1 MFKNPPAPVRP
12 HTLSLG
18 THARV
23 DVEHLDGTFSIEGT
37 IFAVDSE
44 RVAIRFRDL
53 AVPLAPRLALD
64 APVVLKVWDRFGMN
78 RAETTVHA
86 IIEDGGS
93 GAIILGAPAGFVGT
107 QTRRFFRV
115 SARLELTLKR
125 LVAQSAEATRPEER
139 PPGERALSCD
149 VSAGGVS
156 FLSDSEFEINDRVS
170 VSMILPQ
177 EVAALAGVDLQK
189 LDGRIVRT
197 EMVEDSGRRFF
208 GVEFQNV
215 TPRQRDR
222 LVETMLGLQRIVR

>member
-1 MFKNPPAPVRP
+1 MLTNPPAPTRP

-23 DVEHLDGTFSIEGT
+23 DVENPDGTFSIEGT
-37 IFAVDSE
+37 IFAVDAE

-53 AVPLAPRLALD
+53 TVPLAPRLALD

-86 IIEDGGS
+86 IIEDGGN

-115 SARLELTLKR
+115 SARLELTLKL
-125 LVAQSAEATRPEER
+125 LVAQSAAARPAER
-139 PPGERALSCD
+139 TPAERTLSCD
-149 VSAGGVS
+149 VSAGGIS

-177 EVAALAGVDLQK
+177 EVAGLAGADLQK
-189 LDGRIVRT
+189 LDGRIVRSET
-197 EMVEDSGRRFF
+197 VADSGRRFF

-215 TPRQRDR
+215 TQRQRDR

>member
-1 MFKNPPAPVRP
+1 
-12 HTLSLG
+12 LG

-23 DVEHLDGTFSIEGT
+23 EVEGPGDTFSVEGT
-37 IFAVDSE
+37 IFAVDAE

-53 AVPLAPRLALD
+53 TVPLAPRLPLD
-64 APVVLKVWDRFGMN
+64 SPVALKVWDRFGMN

-93 GAIILGAPAGFVGT
+93 GALILGAPAGFVGT

-115 SARLELTLKR
+115 SARLELTLER
-125 LVAQSAEATRPEER
+125 LAAQADVETEEQSPAERT
-139 PPGERALSCD
+139 LSCD
-149 VSAGGVS
+149 VSAGGIS
-156 FLSDSEFEINDRVS
+156 FHSDNAFEINDRVS

-177 EVAALAGVDLQK
+177 EVAGLAGESLTK
-189 LDGRIVRT
+189 LAGRVVRSET
-197 EMVEDSGRRFF
+197 VAESGRRFF

-215 TPRQRDR
+215 TQRQRDR

>member
-1 MFKNPPAPVRP
+1 MFKKQQPAPARP

-18 THARV
+18 THARI
-23 DVEHLDGTFSIEGT
+23 DVETPDAPFSIEGT
-37 IFAVDSE
+37 IFAVDVE

-53 AVPLAPRLALD
+53 PLPLAPRLPLD
-64 APVVLKVWDRFGMN
+64 ATVALKIWDRYGMN

-115 SARLELTLKR
+115 SARLELTLER
-125 LVAQSAEATRPEER
+125 LVTESPESPAAAERT
-139 PPGERALSCD
+139 LSCD
-149 VSAGGVS
+149 VSAGGIS
-156 FLSDSEFEINDRVS
+156 FLSDTALEIDDKVS
-170 VSMILPQ
+170 VTMILPQ
-177 EVAALAGVDLQK
+177 EVAGLAGEDRQK
-189 LDGRIVRT
+189 LDGRVVRSEIVA
-197 EMVEDSGRRFF
+197 DSGRRFF

-215 TPRQRDR
+215 TQRQRDR